1 MKHLVEKQLTCP
13 SQQGFM
19 PGKSCASNLAVLL
32 RKATEA
38 VDEGK
43 SIEIVYK
50 DFATAFYKVPIK
62 RWKLS

>member
-1 MKHLVEKQLTCP
+1 M
-13 SQQGFM
+13 S
-19 PGKSCASNLAVLL
+19 KSTRVHARKVCACNLAVLL

-43 SIEIVYK
+43 SIEIVYI
-50 DFATAFYKVPIK
+50 DFAKAFYKVPMK